1 MDEEKLKKVDEW
13 VKQSG
18 AKSRNQFVSQ
28 ALDFYISYLA
38 SKDATALLAPAI
50 TKVIDAR
57 LKRFEKNLSTG
68 LFNMAVEQDMVNGL
82 LANVYNLNEEY
93 LLELRSEAIYNVKKT
108 NGQLSLEQHA
118 EKKMRMT
125 NGKADRQERIHKTR
139 RQQKRRRVPELYRY
153 PRAC

>member
-1 MDEEKLKKVDEW
+1 METRGNLQRMLNNMTIRMDEEKLKKVDEW
-13 VKQSG
+13 VAQSG
-18 AKSRNQFVSQ
+18 AKSRNQFVLQ

-57 LKRFEKNLSTG
+57 LKRFEKNLATG

-93 LLELRSEAIYNVKKT
+93 LLELRSDAIYNVKKT

-118 EKKMRMT
+118 EKKYE
-125 NGKADRQERIHKTR
+125 DDEWQS
-139 RQQKRRRVPELYRY
+139 
-153 PRAC
+153 

>member
-1 MDEEKLKKVDEW
+1 MRIIERIAVRLDQENLDRIDKW
-13 VKQSG
+13 VAQSG
-18 AKSRNQFVSQ
+18 AKSRNQFVLQ

-68 LFNMAVEQDMVNGL
+68 MFNMAVEQDMVNSL
-82 LANVYNLNEEY
+82 LANVYNMNEEY
-93 LLELRSEAIYNVKKT
+93 LLDLRSDAIYNVKKT

-118 EKKMRMT
+118 EKKYE
-125 NGKADRQERIHKTR
+125 DDEWQS
-139 RQQKRRRVPELYRY
+139 
-153 PRAC
+153 